1 MYGQFLAHML
11 LRLAQPPPS
20 PKEPEDSHSHIYLS
34 NVLSPLRDEKKSV
47 AHGNCEHLLA
57 NLPGS
62 KIEAV
67 TVPLTKTYLHRFDSI
82 ALSSSHNNHM
92 LGIGKK
98 KQENEK
104 P

>member
-11 LRLAQPPPS
+11 LRLAQQPPS
-20 PKEPEDSHSHIYLS
+20 PKEPEDLHSHIYIL
-34 NVLSPLRDEKKSV
+34 NVLSPLRDEMKRV
-47 AHGNCEHLLA
+47 AHGKCEHLLA

-82 ALSSSHNNHM
+82 ALSSSHNNHV